1 MQLTPDYWNRQVE
14 RWMDIF
20 SDAEPDLLGLELVM
34 DFDNLTRKFYN
45 SFEEDLDDWSE
56 FSEIYGDR
64 T

>member
-1 MQLTPDYWNRQVE
+1 MY
-14 RWMDIF
+14 IF
-20 SDAEPDLLGLELVM
+20 SDDEPDLLGLELVRE
-34 DFDNLTRKFYN
+34 FDDWTRKFYN